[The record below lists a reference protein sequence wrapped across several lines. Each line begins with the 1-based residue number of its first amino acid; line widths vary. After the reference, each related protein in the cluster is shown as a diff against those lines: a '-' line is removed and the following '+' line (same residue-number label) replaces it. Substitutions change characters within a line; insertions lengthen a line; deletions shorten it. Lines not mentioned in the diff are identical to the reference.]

1 MPYTPVELRHV
12 RISRGLLGYKRDIVE
27 QLLLEVADSFEEV
40 WRERGELADLVENL
54 EKQAEELTRRE
65 ELLANTLLAAEQ
77 AGSEMREQAK
87 REAELIVAEAH
98 QEARS
103 VARGAQGEHARLSGE
118 VRRIE
123 ALLRAALGMVEEG
136 VNGTAKAAAPEPAEP
151 GNGEPAPKA
160 KKVEGWPRRDDT
172 REFPRPAR
180 RVPERATEPEVQGAG

>member
-40 WRERGELADLVENL
+40 WRERGELADLVETL

-77 AGSEMREQAK
+77 AGSEMREQAR
-87 REAELIVAEAH
+87 REAELIVAGAH

-103 VARGAQGEHARLSGE
+103 VARGAQGGK
-118 VRRIE
+118 
-123 ALLRAALGMVEEG
+123 
-136 VNGTAKAAAPEPAEP
+136 GTGTGAAPEPAEAE
-151 GNGEPAPKA
+151 NAEPAPNV